1 MLAMED
7 CKRRIGDGQL
17 SGDSSYVAD
26 QKEKYGILMDEFM
39 ERQTQIKK
47 ERQHQ

>member
-7 CKRRIGDGQL
+7 CKRRIGDGSL
-17 SGDSSYVAD
+17 SGSEDYVKD
-26 QKEKYGILMDEFM
+26 QKEKYNILMDEFM